1 MVYWVVGALP
11 VFAVA
16 AGKATCLSYNTS
28 LTCPIAYGC
37 AWSPRD
43 DRIPGVANS
52 SADGGRSR
60 AFTGLT
66 GLTGWCVQEEMAQD
80 FLMMKTKPWPDV
92 PTSRCAHNVVRAAVL
107 LQLLSIFPLV
117 CGVIRGQLF
126 TYLLGTIYPGALPVF
141 LLNLCLVSGSSL
153 VASLFPNAPGQVL
166 GLVGAVSGTLYVCL
180 LPILVHLAALGEQGR
195 RVSAT
200 VWVHVLL
207 MLLGTTLFAHGLIR
221 GL

>member
-1 MVYWVVGALP
+1 
-11 VFAVA
+11 
-16 AGKATCLSYNTS
+16 
-28 LTCPIAYGC
+28 
-37 AWSPRD
+37 
-43 DRIPGVANS
+43 
-52 SADGGRSR
+52 
-60 AFTGLT
+60 
-66 GLTGWCVQEEMAQD
+66 
-80 FLMMKTKPWPDV
+80 MMKTKPWPDV

-195 RVSAT
+195 RVSRGGPTSTSQGISQSTAKI
-200 VWVHVLL
+200 HCSQ
-207 MLLGTTLFAHGLIR
+207 HQRSNKKIR
-221 GL
+221 QTPRKAKESRG